1 MNVET
6 KKDIIN
12 YIETK
17 QKYIFNNE
25 FVLCLMSFI
34 ELLPIIYH
42 SFVNYMDINQ
52 TYIQNLSSK
61 LKYIS
66 YLDLAHK
73 DLSINSQVIYLLVT
87 AIILLSYISY
97 LKLFQYTFFYQ
108 IKIVSY
114 AMINLF
120 EFGIF
125 RIGCIFVF
133 DCIIN
138 ALLSDN
144 FVIITIA
151 VIVFVFTVFCYWSQ
165 FNSNLLHLPLKDFNC
180 NSFNNPYLVF
190 YEKSLLI
197 IKILISFKINI
208 SNKYIREFISFIF
221 FLYYILASLFSFYK
235 LIYSKLFYCFSSLH
249 NILILF
255 FNIFLTVIQIA
266 LLFSYSLNKG
276 VFIFLVINAFF
287 ISFTLCFMIHNQ
299 VLIKLKHKDN
309 SIGRFLYLASSYF
322 NKSNEIRI
330 QRIIDSH
337 KIFCNK
343 KQCSL
348 CALIST
354 ISFKEKTSKEIEDI
368 LYNVSYLLYKVEIRK
383 NKSLLNNST
392 SLKLFLLIQL
402 YMSSHSSHSKIKR
415 IFKVINK
422 YAQIMKKYLTF
433 IKQRNGSI
441 DFHYL
446 AIRDCLLTLIKNKN
460 IDIKGKFSFLTKTEL
475 SVIETKKFIKVIKK
489 FLKKQLV
496 SPIELISLGKL
507 FTKLHNECQF
517 DFLSSKENKL
527 NYYCIISGFIIEE
540 IFNGKINSSCFF
552 HEFIQKYDEHLDNN
566 YAKNKHFLLLYDIM
580 TSSITFR
587 LCCKELVEV
596 KNKSFDSIIPPF
608 VKKEGMRRFMKH
620 LLSNNNETFS
630 FYFNIND
637 KSPIEKIIIMVM
649 EIPSI
654 TDTNKLNVFCSYK
667 IERANYLIFENKIV
681 KFHNEKVL
689 IGISK
694 SISKIT
700 HLNQDIIEYSLFK
713 NKYIYFYQFIY
724 YDVLKIDILNKY
736 LLENNLIRDASNK
749 TILNPIKEIPVTLL
763 EIIEQYSIYEA
774 KIDSKR
780 ITDQH
785 LQSVNPITHQLE
797 HDSFVFGNLDSV
809 SLQIQNT
816 SATGGSSGNNSSL
829 SSKTNFKMNELKS
842 EQKASFKHF
851 FNYTYFVIGFNIFIL
866 IFISI
871 FSFIQIVNM
880 KTIEKISI
888 AIIDYSSLETLFY
901 ATSLSIFTLICV
913 PETKNST
920 NCVNSFKLFSGK
932 YNEIHPSPDGLLI
945 YEYFLYE
952 LGFKSSDMIILLDNW
967 DNSKKLLSSKALTEN
982 IQKPFEFILLEDVG
996 EELKIN
1002 TITLTFEESV
1012 KRYVNLL
1019 TAITMSY
1026 QIMDSPIYIISVNLK
1041 EDSIDLSNINH
1052 SKELNELQRYI
1063 YMLLM
1068 NYQKYNLQLSTIE
1081 NILNDFYIDK
1091 INEVVTQITFYVVGF
1106 ILFHCIL
1113 LVICFMFV
1121 FNFKKLHFKFF
1132 IQMYKKITDVD
1143 FINYYNNKINYLQ
1156 TLLFFYKEN
1165 PNKIV
1170 SKLIYIKETEK
1181 KRKSEL
1187 LKQDSMKKKE
1197 EKKKP
1202 VKKEKTKVK
1211 DEIHQKLDM
1220 KHINKE
1226 YNIFL
1231 FWLYIIK
1238 VLFLFFVYF
1247 NVTVI
1252 LYLITKNSINKI
1264 KIINQYTHE
1273 NFKVSNNISLL
1284 GSLLKVLTLTNQTDE
1299 MLGDFFS
1306 QQGGYIKNGI
1316 QNTLIVAKQV
1326 QKEDRQRSLFR
1337 ELNELIDINC
1347 DTLFQDIKDTYIER
1361 VRTLDPNHDYYSLF
1375 STYCNLKPCIS
1386 KYKNE
1391 KLLIAEIA
1399 YEGDK
1404 ILDQITDNSYQYLAN
1419 LQKIDDFY
1427 YLFTDI
1433 ICMMRPLRKRISIYI
1448 TKDLNP
1454 KLMNHFKTGIISYL
1468 CFNIAYEVLILIS
1481 LKFGVINH
1489 NISLTKEMLIISN
1502 AFEIM

>member
-42 SFVNYMDINQ
+42 SFVNYIDFNQ
-52 TYIQNLSSK
+52 SYIQNLSSK
-61 LKYIS
+61 LQYIS
-66 YLDLAHK
+66 YLDQLHK
-73 DLSINSQVIYLLVT
+73 DLSINAQFMCLLVIT
-87 AIILLSYISY
+87 IILLSYISY
-97 LKLFQYTFFYQ
+97 LKLFQYSVIYQ
-108 IKIVSY
+108 IKIFSY
-114 AMINLF
+114 TMINLF

-125 RIGCIFVF
+125 RIGCIFAF

-138 ALLSDN
+138 ALLSDS

-151 VIVFVFTVFCYWSQ
+151 VFVFVFTVYCYWSQ
-165 FNSNLLHLPLKDFNC
+165 FNSNLLYLPLKDFNC
-180 NSFNNPYLVF
+180 NSYNNPYIVF
-190 YEKSLLI
+190 YENSLLI

-208 SNKYIREFISFIF
+208 SNKYIREFISFF
-221 FLYYILASLFSFYK
+221 YFLYFILASLFSFYK

-266 LLFSYSLNKG
+266 LVFSYSLNKG
-276 VFIFLVINAFF
+276 VFILLVINALF

-299 VLIKLKHKDN
+299 VLIKLKNKDN
-309 SIGRFLYLASSYF
+309 PIGRFLYLASAHF
-322 NKSNEIRI
+322 NQSNEIRI

-337 KIFCNK
+337 KIYCNK

-348 CALIST
+348 CKLITT
-354 ISFKEKTSKEIEDI
+354 ISFKEKNSKEIEDI
-368 LYNVSYLLYKVEIRK
+368 LYNVCYLLYKVELKK
-383 NKSLLNNST
+383 NKSLLTNST

-402 YMSSHSSHSKIKR
+402 YMSPHSSHSNTKR

-422 YAQIMKKYLTF
+422 YAQIRKKYFNF
-433 IKQRNGSI
+433 IKRRNSRL

-446 AIRDCLLTLIKNKN
+446 AIRDHLLTLLKNNN

-475 SVIETKKFIKVIKK
+475 SVIQIKKFTKVIKK

-496 SPIELISLGKL
+496 SPLELISLGKL
-507 FTKLHNECQF
+507 FTKLHDESQF

-566 YAKNKHFLLLYDIM
+566 YAKNKHFLLLYDII

-608 VKKEGMRRFMKH
+608 VKKEGMKRFMKH

-637 KSPIEKIIIMVM
+637 KSPIEKIMIMVM

-700 HLNQDIIEYSLFK
+700 YLNQDIIEYSLFK
-713 NKYIYFYQFIY
+713 NRYIYFYQFIF

-736 LLENNLIRDASNK
+736 LLEKNLIRDASKK
-749 TILNPIKEIPVTLL
+749 TILNPIRAIPVTLL
-763 EIIEQYSIYEA
+763 EIIDQYSIYEA
-774 KIDSKR
+774 KIDAKR
-780 ITDQH
+780 NQH

-797 HDSFVFGNLDSV
+797 HDSFVFGQLDSV

-816 SATGGSSGNNSSL
+816 SATGGSSANNSSL
-829 SSKTNFKMNELKS
+829 SSKTNFKMNELKI
-842 EQKASFKHF
+842 EQKESFKHF
-851 FNYTYFVIGFNIFIL
+851 FNYTYFVVGFNIFIL
-866 IFISI
+866 ICISI

-880 KTIEKISI
+880 KTIEKISK

-901 ATSLSIFTLICV
+901 ATSLSVFTLLCV
-913 PETKNST
+913 PDTKNSS
-920 NCVNSFKLFSGK
+920 NCVNSFKLFSEK
-932 YNEIHPSPDGLLI
+932 YNEIHPSPDGLMI

-967 DNSKKLLSSKALTEN
+967 DNSKKLLSSKTLTEN
-982 IQKPFEFILLEDVG
+982 IQKPFEFLLLEDVG

-1002 TITLTFEESV
+1002 KITLTFEESV

-1026 QIMDSPIYIISVNLK
+1026 KIMDSPIYIISVNLK
-1041 EDSIDLSNINH
+1041 EDSIDLSNIEH

-1081 NILNDFYIDK
+1081 NILNDFYIEK
-1091 INEVVTQITFYVVGF
+1091 INEVSTQITFYVIGF

-1113 LVICFMFV
+1113 LVICFTFV
-1121 FNFKKLHFKFF
+1121 FNFKRLHFKFF
-1132 IQMYKKITDVD
+1132 IQMYKKITDVV

-1170 SKLIYIKETEK
+1170 SKLIHIKDTEK
-1181 KRKSEL
+1181 KRKIEL

-1202 VKKEKTKVK
+1202 TKKDKKIVK

-1247 NVTVI
+1247 NVTII
-1252 LYLITKNSINKI
+1252 LYLITKSSINQI
-1264 KIINQYTHE
+1264 KIINQYVHE
-1273 NFKVSNNISLL
+1273 NYKVTNNISLL
-1284 GSLLKVLTLTNQTDE
+1284 GGLLKVLTLTNQTDE
-1299 MLGDFFS
+1299 MLGEFFS

-1316 QNTLIVAKQV
+1316 QDTLIVSKQV
-1326 QKEDRQRSLFR
+1326 QKEDRQRSLFK

-1347 DTLFQDIKDTYIER
+1347 DTLFQDINDTYIER
-1361 VRTLDPNHDYYSLF
+1361 VRALDPNHDYYSLF
-1375 STYCNLKPCIS
+1375 NTYCNLKPCIS

-1391 KLLIAEIA
+1391 KLLLAEIA
-1399 YEGDK
+1399 YEGNK
-1404 ILDQITDNSYQYLAN
+1404 ILDQITDNSYQYLSN
-1419 LQKIDDFY
+1419 IQKIDDFY

-1448 TKDLNP
+1448 TEELNP

-1468 CFNIAYEVLILIS
+1468 CFNIAYEILILIS